1 MSEHFKLELVSR
13 EDHIKAL
20 PKAADSGIWTFGDL
34 LTLDG
39 SGKVDPRTAAAGDSS
54 TLENA
59 FLGVALTTEAADANA
74 ETNNVHVPVSIILPD
89 QIWSMKVEDAYR
101 ATDYVIGAGYK
112 IGYIGTAIDYD
123 IDYASGGTART
134 ISVDESYYLTNTA
147 ATTAILGAI
156 VVAAP
161 ARGVGRDASYGGRV
175 YIRFNPAACMEISG

>member
-20 PKAADSGIWTFGDL
+20 PKTATNGLWTAGDL
-34 LTLDG
+34 LTLSSGLVMPRQTAGSDSAALEDG
-39 SGKVDPRTAAAGDSS
+39 
-54 TLENA
+54 
-59 FLGVALTTEAADANA
+59 FLGVALTTEVADANA

-89 QIWSMKVEDAYR
+89 QIWSMKVADLKR
-101 ATDYVIGAGYK
+101 ATDYTIGAGYK
-112 IGYIGTAIDYD
+112 IGYIGDAIDYD

-134 ISVDESYYLTNTA
+134 VSVDESYYLVNTA
-147 ATTAILGAI
+147 ASSAILGAI